1 MTGPGDGP
9 GSGPGDGLAADSAAL
24 DNIAKGI
31 NGAIGELKSIGSP
44 GDAAVGRGFD
54 ELALSGV
61 ELGHEG
67 LAAAFKTFCSRWD
80 WGVRALVHDGS
91 QFAQRVGL
99 AAGYYHEQDAYIR
112 DTFKVGVN
120 AVMGNPH
127 LMEEDVEKKSMSEI
141 LADNPVNDFS
151 HPDYSAESF
160 RQADANIRRVWAD
173 TARDASTGAAN
184 GYGKGPLGRQGTE
197 AANRLADKLDGGR
210 GGEHA
215 GERASEHGGERGG
228 ERGGEPEGRD

>member
-1 MTGPGDGP
+1 MTANGNGN
-9 GSGPGDGLAADSAAL
+9 GSAGAGAGGNGLAADSAAL
-24 DNIAKGI
+24 DNITKGI
-31 NGAIGELKSIGSP
+31 NGAIGELKSLGTP
-44 GDAAVGRGFD
+44 GEAAVGRGFD

-67 LAAAFKTFCSRWD
+67 LAAAFKSFCSRWD
-80 WGVRALVHDGS
+80 WGVRALVQDGS

-127 LMEEDVEKKSMSEI
+127 LAEEDVEKKSMSEI

-160 RQADANIRRVWAD
+160 RKSEEDSRRVWAE
-173 TARDASTGAAN
+173 TVRDASTGAAN
-184 GYGKGPLGRQGTE
+184 GFGKGPLGRQGTE
-197 AANRLADKLDGGR
+197 AANKLADELEGR
-210 GGEHA
+210 G
-215 GERASEHGGERGG
+215 
-228 ERGGEPEGRD
+228 